1 VKIKTFE
8 LVNFRGIERMS
19 LDFSSETTA
28 LVGVNGVGKSS
39 VLDALVISLSNFRYA
54 LKEQRRVARVRGK
67 ILP

>member
-1 VKIKTFE
+1 MKIKTFE